1 MENINWYPGHMR
13 KTERQIAKDLTLV
26 DAVIEILDARIPR
39 SSKNPDMERITRSKP
54 RVLVFNK
61 IDLADPDLS
70 TRWAEHYKKQGYK
83 CVFCDC
89 KSGRGVNKVLPA
101 VRELLADKISARAA
115 KGMGGMA
122 IRALVAG
129 IPNVGK
135 SSLINRLV
143 GSGKAKVEDR
153 PGVTRENR
161 WITLAD
167 GTELMDTPG
176 ILWPK
181 LDAESGPKLAFTG
194 AITDRITDTEGL
206 AAQLLEFVRD
216 IYPDFIGARYGVEAA
231 AGFEMLEAVGRRRG
245 CMVKGGEIDT
255 LRASELVLDD
265 FRGGKLGRI
274 TLDLPDGERTIAD
287 EG

>member
-1 MENINWYPGHMR
+1 MDNINWYPGHMR
-13 KTERQIAKDLTLV
+13 KTERQIAKDLSLV

-39 SSKNPDMERITRSKP
+39 SSKNPDMERITRAKP
-54 RVLVFNK
+54 RVLLFNK

-70 TRWAEHYKKQGYK
+70 SKWAEFYKKQGYK

-89 KSGRGVNKVLPA
+89 RSGKGVNKVMPA
-101 VRELLADKISARAA
+101 VRELLADKLNARAA

-122 IRALVAG
+122 VRALVAG

-135 SSLINRLV
+135 SSFINRVV
-143 GSGKAKVEDR
+143 GSGKTKVEDR

-161 WITLAD
+161 WLTLPD

-181 LDAESGPKLAFTG
+181 LDEDSGPKLAFTG
-194 AITDRITDTEGL
+194 AITDRITDTEEL
-206 AAQLLEFVRD
+206 AVKLLEYVRD
-216 IYPDFIGARYGVEAA
+216 AYPECIGARYGVEAA
-231 AGFEMLEAVGRRRG
+231 SGFEMLEAIGRRRG

-265 FRGGKLGRI
+265 FRGGKIGRI
-274 TLDLPDGERTIAD
+274 TLDVL
-287 EG
+287 

>member
-1 MENINWYPGHMR
+1 MDNINWYPGHMH
-13 KTERQIAKDLTLV
+13 KTERQIAKDLSLV

-39 SSKNPDMERITRSKP
+39 SSKNPDMERITRAKP
-54 RVLVFNK
+54 RVLLFNK

-70 TRWAEHYKKQGYK
+70 SKWAEFYKKQGYK

-89 KSGRGVNKVLPA
+89 RSGKGVNKVMPA
-101 VRELLADKISARAA
+101 VRELLADKLNARAA

-122 IRALVAG
+122 VRALVAG

-135 SSLINRLV
+135 SSFINRVV
-143 GSGKAKVEDR
+143 GSGKTKVEDR

-161 WITLAD
+161 WLTLPD

-181 LDAESGPKLAFTG
+181 LDEDSGPKLAFTG
-194 AITDRITDTEGL
+194 AITDRITDTEEL
-206 AAQLLEFVRD
+206 AVKLLEYVRD
-216 IYPDFIGARYGVEAA
+216 AYPECIGARYGVEAA
-231 AGFEMLEAVGRRRG
+231 SGFEMLEAIGRRRG

-265 FRGGKLGRI
+265 FRGGKIGRI
-274 TLDLPDGERTIAD
+274 TLDVL
-287 EG
+287 

>member
-1 MENINWYPGHMR
+1 WYPGHMR
-13 KTERQIAKDLTLV
+13 KTERQIAKDLSLV

-39 SSKNPDMERITRSKP
+39 SSKNPDMERITRAKP
-54 RVLVFNK
+54 RVLLFNK

-70 TRWAEHYKKQGYK
+70 SKWAEFYKKQGYK

-89 KSGRGVNKVLPA
+89 RSGKGVNKVMPA
-101 VRELLADKISARAA
+101 VRELLADKLNARAA

-122 IRALVAG
+122 VRALVAG

-135 SSLINRLV
+135 SSFINRVV
-143 GSGKAKVEDR
+143 GSGKTKVEDR

-161 WITLAD
+161 WLTLPD

-181 LDAESGPKLAFTG
+181 LDEDSGPKLAFTG
-194 AITDRITDTEGL
+194 AITDRITDTEEL
-206 AAQLLEFVRD
+206 AVKLLEYVRD
-216 IYPDFIGARYGVEAA
+216 AYPECIGARYGVEAA
-231 AGFEMLEAVGRRRG
+231 SGFEMLEAIGRRRG

-265 FRGGKLGRI
+265 FRGGKIGRI
-274 TLDLPDGERTIAD
+274 TLDVL
-287 EG
+287 

>member
-1 MENINWYPGHMR
+1 MDNINWYPGHMR
-13 KTERQIAKDLTLV
+13 KTERQIAKDLSLV
-26 DAVIEILDARIPR
+26 DAVVEILDARIPR
-39 SSKNPDMERITRSKP
+39 SSKNPDMERITRAKP
-54 RVLVFNK
+54 RVLLFNK
-61 IDLADPDLS
+61 IDLADPELS
-70 TRWAEHYKKQGYK
+70 SKWAEIYKKQGYK

-89 KSGRGVNKVLPA
+89 KSGKGVNKVMPA

-161 WITLAD
+161 WITLSD

-181 LDAESGPKLAFTG
+181 LDDDSGPKLAFTG
-194 AITDRITDTEGL
+194 AITDRITDTEEL
-206 AAQLLEFVRD
+206 AVKLLEYIRD
-216 IYPDFIGARYGVEAA
+216 AYPDCIAARYGVEAA
-231 AGFEMLEAVGRRRG
+231 PGFEMLEAIGRRRG

-265 FRGGKLGRI
+265 FRGGKIGRI
-274 TLDLPDGERTIAD
+274 TLDVPAE
-287 EG
+287 

>member
-26 DAVIEILDARIPR
+26 DAVVEILDARIPR

-61 IDLADPDLS
+61 IDLADPELS
-70 TRWAEHYKKQGYK
+70 AKWAEHYKKQGYK

-89 KSGRGVNKVLPA
+89 KSGRGVNRVLPA
-101 VRELLADKISARAA
+101 VRELLADKINARAA
-115 KGMGGMA
+115 KGMSGMA

-167 GTELMDTPG
+167 GAELMDTPG

-206 AAQLLEFVRD
+206 AAQLLEYVRD
-216 IYPDFIGARYGVEAA
+216 AYPDFIGARYGVGAA
-231 AGFEMLEAVGRRRG
+231 SGFDMLEAVGRRRG
-245 CMVKGGEIDT
+245 CMVKGGEIDL
-255 LRASELVLDD
+255 LRAAELVLDD

-274 TLDLPDGERTIAD
+274 TLDLPDEERKDTD

>member
-26 DAVIEILDARIPR
+26 DAVVEILDARIPS
-39 SSKNPDMERITRSKP
+39 SSKNPDMERVTRSKP

-70 TRWAEHYKKQGYK
+70 SKWAEVYKKQGYK

-101 VRELLADKISARAA
+101 VRELLAEKLRSREA

-135 SSLINRLV
+135 SSLINRLA

-161 WITLAD
+161 WLTLPD

-194 AITDRITDTEGL
+194 AITDRITDTEEL
-206 AAQLLEFVRD
+206 AAKLLEYLHAAYPGFVQ
-216 IYPDFIGARYGVEAA
+216 ARYGAEASDGFA
-231 AGFEMLEAVGRRRG
+231 ALEAVGHRRG
-245 CMVKGGEIDT
+245 CVVKGGEIDL

-274 TLDLPDGERTIAD
+274 TLDVPAE
-287 EG
+287 

>member
-1 MENINWYPGHMR
+1 MDNINWYPGHMR
-13 KTERQIAKDLTLV
+13 KTERQIAKDLSLV

-39 SSKNPDMERITRSKP
+39 SSKNPDMERITRAKP
-54 RVLVFNK
+54 RVLLLNK

-70 TRWAEHYKKQGYK
+70 SKWAEIYKKQGYK

-89 KSGRGVNKVLPA
+89 RSGKGISKVIPA
-101 VRELLADKISARAA
+101 VRELLADKINARAA

-135 SSLINRLV
+135 SSLINRLS

-161 WITLAD
+161 WLTLPD

-181 LDAESGPKLAFTG
+181 LDEESGPKLAFTG
-194 AITDRITDTEGL
+194 AITDRITDTEDL
-206 AAQLLEFVRD
+206 AARLLEYVRD
-216 IYPDFIGARYGVEAA
+216 AYPDLIGARYGVEPAS
-231 AGFEMLEAVGRRRG
+231 GFEMLEAVGRRRG

-265 FRGGKLGRI
+265 FRAGKIGRI
-274 TLDLPDGERTIAD
+274 TLDVPAE
-287 EG
+287 